1 MFAIVLPVLAVD
13 QGLKLWVKLNF
24 SLGEQ
29 IPFIPGLLEL
39 QFIENEGMAFG
50 WALPGVA
57 GKLVLTLF
65 RLIAAVGIGFYMR
78 GLVASGA
85 HRGLLTCLAFI
96 WAGAIGNI
104 IDSAIYGQLFT
115 ASQWGLIAEWAH
127 ASSPGYAPFLMGYVV
142 DMFHFTVR
150 WPAGFP
156 IESLASREIF
166 TPIWNLA
173 DAAISCGVIAIL
185 LGQRRFFAEAKAEV

>member
-1 MFAIVLPVLAVD
+1 MIRKEV
-13 QGLKLWVKLNF
+13 
-24 SLGEQ
+24 S
-29 IPFIPGLLEL
+29 
-39 QFIENEGMAFG
+39 
-50 WALPGVA
+50 
-57 GKLVLTLF
+57 
-65 RLIAAVGIGFYMR
+65 
-78 GLVASGA
+78 
-85 HRGLLTCLAFI
+85 
-96 WAGAIGNI
+96 
-104 IDSAIYGQLFT
+104 DSAIYGQLFT

-166 TPIWNLA
+166 PPIWNLA